1 MPWRNATRTADI
13 IIEGEGGHWALLKI
27 RDGINKSRRQMATMK
42 VNETN
47 KRSKTMC
54 MIYTVH
60 THVHLMESSIVL
72 VYGHKVPLEEVN
84 VIN

>member
-1 MPWRNATRTADI
+1 
-13 IIEGEGGHWALLKI
+13 
-27 RDGINKSRRQMATMK
+27 MK